1 MKRKIMVCCLTL
13 ALGLLFLSACGAP
26 AATTTAPAS
35 GNTTS
40 PTQPVAQPQT
50 LSPKDL
56 GDRIGAVYVE
66 ALQEVTKLIENKP
79 AAAEAKPKVAALKE
93 KYIQQL
99 VALGKLREAL
109 STADKAT
116 VDNGISLALNRIGSA
131 AWYTTYNQV
140 TQTYRSADLEFAN
153 LVSSFNI
160 IGQYANF
167 DLLKQQAPDEAKRLG
182 IN

>member
-1 MKRKIMVCCLTL
+1 MKHRIVMYVTL
-13 ALGLLFLSACGAP
+13 VVGLIVVAACGAP
-26 AATTTAPAS
+26 AATANPPAS

-40 PTQPVAQPQT
+40 PTQPPAQPQA

-56 GDRIGAVYVE
+56 GDKIGAVYVE
-66 ALQEVTKLIENKP
+66 ALQEATKLIENKP

-93 KYIQQL
+93 KFIQQL

-116 VDNGISLALNRIGSA
+116 VDSAISLALNRIGSA
-131 AWYTTYNQV
+131 AWYTTYSQV
-140 TQTYRSADLEFAN
+140 LPTYMSTDLELYN
-153 LVSSFNI
+153 LLSSFNI